1 MLNLEELM
9 TDAAPVPHHL
19 LALQKQAS
27 DPDRQPLELYH
38 LSHDLRGPLN
48 SILGFAELLLEEIEG
63 PLNEI
68 QQADITAIYQSAQ
81 NLLHL
86 INTVVDLSKLE
97 ANRLTFDFKTVS
109 LNEAVNAVWP
119 ALSKVKPEPIE
130 LDLSLSPNLPLLWAD
145 RDRLEQMLKN
155 LFRTAFKLTK
165 KGSISLSA
173 AASGPEVTLR
183 LEIGQVELPQ
193 TEVSRLFELGVK
205 VDSSGRS
212 ALGYGGLELP
222 LVRYLAEQ
230 QQGRAW
236 AEPDQDNGLIIYIAL
251 PIVG

>member
-1 MLNLEELM
+1 M

-19 LALQKQAS
+19 LALQKQTA

-86 INTVVDLSKLE
+86 INTAVDLSKLE
-97 ANRLTFDFKTVS
+97 ANRLNFDFKGVD
-109 LNEAVNAVWP
+109 LNEAINAVWP

-130 LDLSLSPNLPLLWAD
+130 LTLSLPPTLPLLWAD
-145 RDRLEQMLKN
+145 RDRLEQMLKS
-155 LFRTAFKLTK
+155 LLRIAFKLAK
-165 KGSISLSA
+165 KSSIVLSA
-173 AASGPEVTLR
+173 EESGPEIILR
-183 LEIGQVELPQ
+183 LEIGRVDLPQ
-193 TEVSRLFELGVK
+193 AEVAGLFELEVK
-205 VDSSGRS
+205 VDPSGRS
-212 ALGYGGLELP
+212 EIGPGGLELP
-222 LVRYLAEQ
+222 LVRYLAER

-236 AEPDQDNGLIIYIAL
+236 AERDQDNGLIIYIAL
-251 PIVG
+251 PLVG

>member
-1 MLNLEELM
+1 M
-9 TDAAPVPHHL
+9 TDAAPAPRHS
-19 LALQKQAS
+19 LALQKQAP
-27 DPDRQPLELYH
+27 DPDRYPLELYH

-86 INTVVDLSKLE
+86 INTAVDLSKLE
-97 ANRLTFDFKTVS
+97 ANRLNFDFKAVD

-119 ALSKVKPEPIE
+119 VLSKVKPEPIE
-130 LDLSLSPNLPLLWAD
+130 LTLSLPPDLPPLWAD
-145 RDRLEQMLKN
+145 RDRLQQMLKN
-155 LFRTAFKLTK
+155 LLRTAFKLAK
-165 KGSISLSA
+165 KGAVVLSA
-173 AASGPEVTLR
+173 ERSGSEMTLR
-183 LEIGQVELPQ
+183 LEIGRVELPQ
-193 TEVSRLFELGVK
+193 TEVAGLFELGVK
-205 VDSSGRS
+205 VDASGRIEI
-212 ALGYGGLELP
+212 GPGGLELP
-222 LVRYLAEQ
+222 LTRYLAER

-236 AEPDQDNGLIIYIAL
+236 AEPDQNSGLIIYIVL

>member
-1 MLNLEELM
+1 M
-9 TDAAPVPHHL
+9 TDAAPGPRHSW
-19 LALQKQAS
+19 ALQKQSA
-27 DPDRQPLELYH
+27 DPGRQPLELYH

-86 INTVVDLSKLE
+86 INTMVDLSKLE
-97 ANRLTFDFKTVS
+97 ANRLNFDFKAVD

-130 LDLSLSPNLPLLWAD
+130 LTLSLPPDLPPLWAD
-145 RDRLEQMLKN
+145 RDRLEQILKN
-155 LFRTAFKLTK
+155 LLRTAFKLAK
-165 KGSISLSA
+165 KGAVALSA
-173 AASGPEVTLR
+173 ERSGSEITLR
-183 LEIGQVELPQ
+183 LEIGRVELSQ
-193 TEVSRLFELGVK
+193 AEIAGLFELGVK
-205 VDSSGRS
+205 VDPSGRIEI
-212 ALGYGGLELP
+212 GPGGLELP
-222 LVRYLAEQ
+222 LARYLAER

-236 AEPDQDNGLIIYIAL
+236 AKPDQDRGLIIYIAL
-251 PIVG
+251 PLAG